1 MNEFKGCKC
10 LFEIEEYLWS
20 AFFSIVGSLSVMT
33 VVEMVTIAVP
43 LHSRDDI
50 SCFKTFNNQVYGD
63 SETGFQN
70 SLFIF

>member
-1 MNEFKGCKC
+1 MNEFTGCKC

-20 AFFSIVGSLSVMT
+20 AFFSLSVTT

>member
-10 LFEIEEYLWS
+10 LLEIEEYIWS
-20 AFFSIVGSLSVMT
+20 AFFSIVGSLSVT
-33 VVEMVTIAVP
+33 AVVEMVAIGVS

-50 SCFKTFNNQVYGD
+50 SCFKKFNNHMMTL
-63 SETGFQN
+63 ETGFQN